1 MLKKNTK
8 WVILVLVALTMYSI
22 YLTVAPAEVL
32 PTPTLPPPPDFLF
45 EVNPLDIQGITI
57 VDAEGVRVSF
67 EVGEDDIWHITE
79 PEEYPFERL
88 DTQRFFQGVSGLVG
102 WTSLTDASDITAL
115 NTVGLT
121 EPGYQVIIYVDDAP
135 DIEIWIGDQT
145 ITGNGYYV
153 LVDNGFPQVVSLS
166 AVDGLIILHSELP
179 LLPEPTATL
188 DLTGEPVDPESTLTD
203 DAKLTETPAEDAP
216 AGTLEPTETE

>member
-8 WVILVLVALTMYSI
+8 WVILVLAALTMYSI

-45 EVNPLDIQGITI
+45 EVNPLDIRGITI

-115 NTVGLT
+115 NTIGLT
-121 EPGYQVIIYVDDAP
+121 EPGYQVIIYVNDAP

-203 DAKLTETPAEDAP
+203 DAKLTGTPAEDAP
-216 AGTLEPTETE
+216 VGTLEPTEIE